1 LTSIKRGAAKGRQ
14 NPLMVASAREI
25 RGGTGPSSGSTLPED
40 ALAQARLVAALC
52 AAATAQA
59 GGTQARVI
67 ETHISYVLLTGRYAY
82 KIKKAVCLGF
92 LDFRTLAARHFY
104 CDEELR
110 LNRRLAPDL
119 YLDVIALTG
128 SIDAPVFG
136 GSGPVIEY
144 AVRMSEF
151 PQAALASHALARG
164 ELSAGQVTALA
175 GEVATFH
182 RTAARAPVHGHLG
195 APDVILGIAL
205 QNFAQLR
212 PLLRA
217 EADLSDLDALEAWT
231 REQHAACAYA
241 MAQRR
246 DYGFIRECH
255 GDLHL
260 GNIAVLDGKA
270 VIFDCI
276 EFNDEMRWIDVM
288 SEVAFTTMDLRDRGR
303 PDLAHRFLD
312 AYLEITG
319 DFAGLGVLR
328 FYLVYRAMVR
338 AKIARLRAAQCEPG
352 GAADALIEEYGGYVR
367 LAKEH
372 ARTPRAAILLTHGLS
387 GSGKTTVA
395 QALLEAAGAV
405 RIRTDV
411 ERKRL
416 HGLDPGDRGSDA
428 GLDAGLYA
436 PAATQATYRR
446 SLALAQEATGAGY
459 VAIVDGAFLKRWQRR
474 LFQELAA
481 RNGVALVML
490 ACTAPESVLRERIA
504 RRHSEGDDASD
515 ADLAVLDHQLR
526 TQEPL
531 APDEMDDAII
541 VDTEARVDA
550 AFAAA
555 LWQTVCDLTARFCA
569 RDGPSDPTP
578 ASLPVAP

>member
-1 LTSIKRGAAKGRQ
+1 
-14 NPLMVASAREI
+14 M
-25 RGGTGPSSGSTLPED
+25 
-40 ALAQARLVAALC
+40 AALC
-52 AAATAQA
+52 APA
-59 GGTQARVI
+59 GAHDRGTPARVI
-67 ETHISYVLLTGRYAY
+67 ETHISYVLLTGRFAY

-110 LNRRLAPDL
+110 LNRRLAPDI
-119 YLDVIALTG
+119 YLDVIAVTG
-128 SIDAPVFG
+128 SIDAPMFG

-151 PQAALASHALARG
+151 PQAALATHALARG
-164 ELSAGQVTALA
+164 ELSADQISALA
-175 GEVATFH
+175 AEVATFH

-217 EADLSDLDALEAWT
+217 EADLADLDALEVWT
-231 REQHAACAYA
+231 REQHATCAFA

-260 GNIAVLDGKA
+260 GNIAVLEGRA

-319 DFAGLGVLR
+319 DFAGLCVLR

-338 AKIARLRAAQCEPG
+338 AKIARLRAQQCKAG
-352 GAADALIEEYGGYVR
+352 DDADALIAEYGGYVR
-367 LAKEH
+367 LAKDD
-372 ARTPRAAILLTHGLS
+372 ARTPRAAIVLTHGLS

-395 QALLEAAGAV
+395 QALLEAGGAV

-416 HGLDPGDRGSDA
+416 HGLDSTDRGSDA
-428 GLDAGLYA
+428 GLDTGLYA
-436 PAATQATYRR
+436 PAATHATYRR
-446 SLALAQEATGAGY
+446 ALALAQEATDAGY

-481 RNGVALVML
+481 KNGVSLVIL
-490 ACTAPESVLRERIA
+490 DCTARESVLRERIA
-504 RRHSEGDDASD
+504 RRHSEGNDASD

-526 TQEPL
+526 TRDPL
-531 APDEMDDAII
+531 ALDENDDAIV
-541 VDTEARVDA
+541 VDTEACVDA
-550 AFAAA
+550 AYAAE
-555 LWQTVCDLTARFCA
+555 LWQTVRGLTARFHA
-569 RDGPSDPTP
+569 PAGSSGPTP
-578 ASLPVAP
+578 ASLRVAP

>member
-1 LTSIKRGAAKGRQ
+1 
-14 NPLMVASAREI
+14 M
-25 RGGTGPSSGSTLPED
+25 
-40 ALAQARLVAALC
+40 AALC
-52 AAATAQA
+52 AAATAQPD
-59 GGTQARVI
+59 GMRARVI

-82 KIKKAVCLGF
+82 KIKKAVYLGF

-175 GEVATFH
+175 GEVAAFH

-217 EADLSDLDALEAWT
+217 EADLEDLDALEAWT
-231 REQHAACAYA
+231 RAQHAACAFA

-260 GNIAVLDGKA
+260 GNIAVLDGKP

-328 FYLVYRAMVR
+328 FYLAYRAMVR
-338 AKIARLRAAQCEPG
+338 AKIARLRAHQCTPG
-352 GAADALIEEYGGYVR
+352 DAADALIAEYGGYVR
-367 LAKEH
+367 LAK
-372 ARTPRAAILLTHGLS
+372 ALAQAPRAVIVLTHGLS

-395 QALLEAAGAV
+395 QALVEAGGAV

-416 HGLDPGDRGSDA
+416 HGLDSTDRASVA
-428 GLDAGLYA
+428 NLDTGLYA
-436 PAATQATYRR
+436 PEATQATYRR
-446 SLALAQEATGAGY
+446 ALALAQEATGAGY

-481 RNGVALVML
+481 NTGVALVIL
-490 ACTAPESVLRERIA
+490 DCTARESVLRERIA
-504 RRHSEGDDASD
+504 RRHSAGNDASD

-526 TQEPL
+526 MQDPL
-531 APDEMDDAII
+531 APDETDDAIV
-541 VDTEARVDA
+541 VDTESCVDA
-550 AFAAA
+550 AYTAA
-555 LWQTVCDLTARFCA
+555 LWQSVLDLAARFRA
-569 RDGPSDPTP
+569 IAGPSSPTP
-578 ASLPVAP
+578 ASRPVAP